1 MNKILDKRSNKLISI
16 IQARMSSKRLPGK
29 VLFDLGS
36 SNVLGQ
42 VIKRAKYFSDKVVVC
57 TSDKK
62 EDNKIADYCM
72 KMSEKVQKQSKQIT
86 AELKILN
93 FMNSKTVDLKGEVSN
108 DFMNMLKKSKVKPK
122 LRIIT
127 TKKEKKND
135 TDKRRRT

>member
-1 MNKILDKRSNKLISI
+1 MEILLVVLIFVFCLIALNKKIDNVRTENQLNNARISDLLNSVSIKLSEIE
-16 IQARMSSKRLPGK
+16 K
-29 VLFDLGS
+29 V
-36 SNVLGQ
+36 
-42 VIKRAKYFSDKVVVC
+42 
-57 TSDKK
+57 
-62 EDNKIADYCM
+62 ADYCM

-108 DFMNMLKKSKVKPK
+108 DFMNMLKKSKLKPK

-135 TDKRRRT
+135 SNNRKRT

>member
-1 MNKILDKRSNKLISI
+1 MEILLVVLIFVFCLIALNKKIDNVRTENQLNNARISDLLNSLSIKLSEIE
-16 IQARMSSKRLPGK
+16 K
-29 VLFDLGS
+29 V
-36 SNVLGQ
+36 
-42 VIKRAKYFSDKVVVC
+42 
-57 TSDKK
+57 
-62 EDNKIADYCM
+62 ADYCM

>member
-1 MNKILDKRSNKLISI
+1 MEIFGVVILFGICLIILNKKINQVKTESTLNNARHNDLLKHISSKLEDLDKMANDCIKGTEDVKKL
-16 IQARMSSKRLPGK
+16 AKK
-29 VLFDLGS
+29 V
-36 SNVLGQ
+36 
-42 VIKRAKYFSDKVVVC
+42 
-57 TSDKK
+57 
-62 EDNKIADYCM
+62 
-72 KMSEKVQKQSKQIT
+72 T

-93 FMNSKTVDLKGEVSN
+93 FMNSKTVDLKGEVSQ

>member
-1 MNKILDKRSNKLISI
+1 MEIFGVVILFGICLIILNKKINQVRTESTLNNARHNDLLKHISTKLEDLDKMANDCIKATEDVKKL
-16 IQARMSSKRLPGK
+16 AKK
-29 VLFDLGS
+29 V
-36 SNVLGQ
+36 
-42 VIKRAKYFSDKVVVC
+42 
-57 TSDKK
+57 
-62 EDNKIADYCM
+62 
-72 KMSEKVQKQSKQIT
+72 T

-93 FMNSKTVDLKGEVSN
+93 FMNSKTVDLKGEVSQ

>member
-1 MNKILDKRSNKLISI
+1 MEILLVVLIFVFCVIALNKKIDNVRTENQLNNARLSDLLNSVGIKLSEIE
-16 IQARMSSKRLPGK
+16 K
-29 VLFDLGS
+29 V
-36 SNVLGQ
+36 
-42 VIKRAKYFSDKVVVC
+42 
-57 TSDKK
+57 
-62 EDNKIADYCM
+62 ADDCI

-93 FMNSKTVDLKGEVSN
+93 FMNSKTVDLRGEVSQ

>member
-1 MNKILDKRSNKLISI
+1 MEILLVVLIFVFCLIALNKKIDNVRTENQLNNARISDLLNSVSIKLSEIE
-16 IQARMSSKRLPGK
+16 K
-29 VLFDLGS
+29 V
-36 SNVLGQ
+36 
-42 VIKRAKYFSDKVVVC
+42 
-57 TSDKK
+57 
-62 EDNKIADYCM
+62 ADYCM

-93 FMNSKTVDLKGEVSN
+93 FMNSKSVDLKGEVSN
-108 DFMNMLKKSKVKPK
+108 NFMEMLKKSKVKPK

>member
-1 MNKILDKRSNKLISI
+1 MEIFGVVILFGICLIILNKKINQVRTESTLNNARHNDLLKHISTKLEDLDKMANDCIKGTEDVKKL
-16 IQARMSSKRLPGK
+16 AKK
-29 VLFDLGS
+29 V
-36 SNVLGQ
+36 
-42 VIKRAKYFSDKVVVC
+42 
-57 TSDKK
+57 
-62 EDNKIADYCM
+62 
-72 KMSEKVQKQSKQIT
+72 T

-93 FMNSKTVDLKGEVSN
+93 FMNSKTVDLKGEVSQ

>member
-1 MNKILDKRSNKLISI
+1 
-16 IQARMSSKRLPGK
+16 
-29 VLFDLGS
+29 
-36 SNVLGQ
+36 
-42 VIKRAKYFSDKVVVC
+42 
-57 TSDKK
+57 
-62 EDNKIADYCM
+62 M

-93 FMNSKTVDLKGEVSN
+93 FMNSKTVDLQGEVSN

>member
-1 MNKILDKRSNKLISI
+1 MEILLVVLIFVFCLIALNKKIDNVRTENQVNNSRTIDVLNTIGVKLSD
-16 IQARMSSKRLPGK
+16 MEK
-29 VLFDLGS
+29 VADDC
-36 SNVLGQ
+36 V
-42 VIKRAKYFSDKVVVC
+42 
-57 TSDKK
+57 
-62 EDNKIADYCM
+62 KI
-72 KMSEKVQKQSKQIT
+72 SEKVQKQSKQIT

-93 FMNSKTVDLKGEVSN
+93 FMNSKTVDLKGEVSQ

>member
-1 MNKILDKRSNKLISI
+1 MEILLVALIFVICLIALNKKIDNVRIENQLNNANNSDLLNNVNT
-16 IQARMSSKRLPGK
+16 RL
-29 VLFDLGS
+29 S
-36 SNVLGQ
+36 Q
-42 VIKRAKYFSDKVVVC
+42 I
-57 TSDKK
+57 
-62 EDNKIADYCM
+62 EQIADDCV
-72 KMSEKVQKQSKQIT
+72 KISEKVQKQSKQIT

>member
-1 MNKILDKRSNKLISI
+1 MEILLVVLIFVFCVIALNKKIDNVRTENQLNNARISDLLNSVSIKLSEIE
-16 IQARMSSKRLPGK
+16 K
-29 VLFDLGS
+29 V
-36 SNVLGQ
+36 
-42 VIKRAKYFSDKVVVC
+42 
-57 TSDKK
+57 
-62 EDNKIADYCM
+62 ADYCM

-93 FMNSKTVDLKGEVSN
+93 FMNNKSVDLKGEVSQ

>member
-1 MNKILDKRSNKLISI
+1 MEILLVVLIFVFCLLALNKKIDNVRTENQLNNSRINDLLNGVSAKLFE
-16 IQARMSSKRLPGK
+16 LEK
-29 VLFDLGS
+29 VADEC
-36 SNVLGQ
+36 V
-42 VIKRAKYFSDKVVVC
+42 
-57 TSDKK
+57 
-62 EDNKIADYCM
+62 KI
-72 KMSEKVQKQSKQIT
+72 SEKVQKQSKQIT

-135 TDKRRRT
+135 SNNRKRT

>member
-1 MNKILDKRSNKLISI
+1 MEILLVVLIFVFCLIALNKKIDNVRIENQLNNANNSDLLNNINT
-16 IQARMSSKRLPGK
+16 RL
-29 VLFDLGS
+29 S
-36 SNVLGQ
+36 Q
-42 VIKRAKYFSDKVVVC
+42 I
-57 TSDKK
+57 
-62 EDNKIADYCM
+62 EQIADDCV
-72 KMSEKVQKQSKQIT
+72 KISEKVQKQSKQIT

>member
-1 MNKILDKRSNKLISI
+1 MEIFGVVILFGICLIILNKKINQVRTESTLNNARHNDLLKHISSKLEDLDKMANDCIKGTEDVKKL
-16 IQARMSSKRLPGK
+16 AKK
-29 VLFDLGS
+29 V
-36 SNVLGQ
+36 
-42 VIKRAKYFSDKVVVC
+42 
-57 TSDKK
+57 
-62 EDNKIADYCM
+62 
-72 KMSEKVQKQSKQIT
+72 T

>member
-1 MNKILDKRSNKLISI
+1 MEIFGVVILFGICLIILNKKINEVKTESHLNNARYNDLLKHISSKLENLDKMANDCIKGTEDVKKL
-16 IQARMSSKRLPGK
+16 AKK
-29 VLFDLGS
+29 V
-36 SNVLGQ
+36 
-42 VIKRAKYFSDKVVVC
+42 
-57 TSDKK
+57 
-62 EDNKIADYCM
+62 
-72 KMSEKVQKQSKQIT
+72 T

-93 FMNSKTVDLKGEVSN
+93 FMNSKTVDLKGEVSQ